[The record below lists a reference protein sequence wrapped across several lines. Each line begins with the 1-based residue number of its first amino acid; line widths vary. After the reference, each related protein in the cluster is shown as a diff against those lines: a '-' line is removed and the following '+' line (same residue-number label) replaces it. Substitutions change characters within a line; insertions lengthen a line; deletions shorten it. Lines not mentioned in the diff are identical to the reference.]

1 MKQRVY
7 KESAF
12 VPLHHE
18 PRYPCGSECLGYDK
32 SCYWK
37 AKCCDNVSSLPNYD
51 EEYHTSMCPELCAG
65 GIYCYRSHQ
74 EYISPEDLEKR
85 AEMSPFRML
94 QVEVEFT
101 RMGLVFEKRLSLYH
115 LCKRLQRRKHLF
127 AVIRWKTVE
136 AEMEILSLHYKVGEV
151 DTQQML
157 YAEMLT
163 KELI

>member
-1 MKQRVY
+1 VKSNTKKLMCAGLEKRGQGKSFSKKKAQAMKQRVY

-37 AKCCDNVSSLPNYD
+37 AKCCDHVSSLPNYD

-101 RMGLVFEKRLSLYH
+101 RMGLVFEKRLS
-115 LCKRLQRRKHLF
+115 
-127 AVIRWKTVE
+127 
-136 AEMEILSLHYKVGEV
+136 
-151 DTQQML
+151 
-157 YAEMLT
+157 
-163 KELI
+163 